1 MVHDTMGT
9 MQHGGLTRR
18 EALTWLATGAGL
30 TALAACAPISS
41 PTPAARQGFV
51 YSGAWL
57 DNA

>member
-1 MVHDTMGT
+1 MVRDTMGA

-30 TALAACAPISS
+30 TALAARAPISS
-41 PTPAARQGFV
+41 PTPQLQQGLV